1 MNHILAPLLHK
12 CVVVF
17 LDDVLVYSPSLELH
31 VQHLKAV
38 FQILSDHQL
47 HLKRSKCL
55 MAQDILEFLGHVISA
70 RGVSTDPR
78 NV

>member
-1 MNHILAPLLHK
+1 V
-12 CVVVF
+12 CSCF